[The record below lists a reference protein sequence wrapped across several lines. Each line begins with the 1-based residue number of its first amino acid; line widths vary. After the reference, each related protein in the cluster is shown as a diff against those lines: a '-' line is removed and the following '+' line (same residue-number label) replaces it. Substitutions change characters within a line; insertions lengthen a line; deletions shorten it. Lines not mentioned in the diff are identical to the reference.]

1 MEAVKRALVILKE
14 FYSSQ
19 ASLLQQGQVPEMAAY
34 KGMQSNKGGVIG
46 MLEVI
51 ETDFAR
57 LKAETE
63 ASEAAAA
70 TEYKTF
76 MEESTASKKA
86 KHEAEFKL
94 SLDKD
99 QTEFEKENTEKDLR
113 ATQAELAKANKYF
126 AYLKPSCV
134 EVHVSWEE
142 RVAKRKEEIEA
153 LKQAWTILDQKSKE

>member
-1 MEAVKRALVILKE
+1 MEAVKKALVILKE

-19 ASLLQQGQVPEMAAY
+19 ASFLQQKQVPEMAAY

-57 LKAETE
+57 LKAETT
-63 ASEAAAA
+63 ASEASAAA
-70 TEYKTF
+70 EYKTF
-76 MEESTASKKA
+76 MEDSTASKKA

-94 SLDKD
+94 KLEKD
-99 QTEFEKENTEKDLR
+99 QAMFEKENTEKDLR
-113 ATQAELAKANKYF
+113 ATQAELAKANKYYE
-126 AYLKPSCV
+126 YLKPSCL

-142 RVAKRKEEIEA
+142 RVAKRNEELAA
-153 LKQAWTILDQKSKE
+153 LKQAWTILDQKSQE